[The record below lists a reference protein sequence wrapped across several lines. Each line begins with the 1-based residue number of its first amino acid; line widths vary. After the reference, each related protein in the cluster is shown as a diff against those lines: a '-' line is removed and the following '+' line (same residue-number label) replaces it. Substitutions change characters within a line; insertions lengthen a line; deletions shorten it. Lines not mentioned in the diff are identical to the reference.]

1 MVSLSPPGP
10 PLVSWAC
17 PKAATARFAK
27 LCSQDFR
34 PPVHPRLASAQ
45 ATSPRAQREST
56 FSPHPSAAR
65 GWPPTP
71 SRSLLPS
78 RWPSRGDG
86 APWLMWEG
94 HAPQRTACF
103 MKGQGRRRDSPKAPG
118 FAVTTRHVCAR
129 EGAQGSQAQ
138 WIGPGSGASCY
149 ADHRVHPAALP
160 EEEEEGSQ
168 PPASTVGLSHLG
180 ERETLQSYLTGGSPS
195 LRLTWSLWLGFEPGQ
210 PDLAPRLPENAQRAL
225 RSH

>member
-1 MVSLSPPGP
+1 MCRVGETERHRSLDASGAQAQVGGERGAMLSLSPPGP

-129 EGAQGSQAQ
+129 RGTRVTGTVDR
-138 WIGPGSGASCY
+138 PGVRCF
-149 ADHRVHPAALP
+149 L
-160 EEEEEGSQ
+160 
-168 PPASTVGLSHLG
+168 LC
-180 ERETLQSYLTGGSPS
+180 
-195 LRLTWSLWLGFEPGQ
+195 
-210 PDLAPRLPENAQRAL
+210 
-225 RSH
+225 